1 MTDDPL
7 VRGTPPGSLRH
18 FAVMYAPVEA
28 RPLLC
33 ALYAFEAEVEETV
46 RAANHDV
53 AHTRLRW
60 WRGEVDRLVAG
71 NAEHPVTRALA
82 PMRGFAAD
90 ALPLLHEA
98 LVAADIELARMTFQ
112 DQRELQLYC
121 ERSGG
126 SIQSV
131 AAAASAGVASLS
143 DDDRG
148 FARRLGSAI
157 KQADLLRD
165 LRLNAMA
172 GRLPFPLDALDAAG
186 IAPAD
191 LQGGPLTPSVE
202 GFLEARRLGVD
213 RALQDAMQA
222 FPPRQRA
229 VQRQGL
235 VLGALYRELIARI
248 AHRGELARSPAEV
261 PPLQRVW
268 TAWRTAMSAR

>member
-1 MTDDPL
+1 
-7 VRGTPPGSLRH
+7 
-18 FAVMYAPVEA
+18 MYAPVRA

-53 AHTRLRW
+53 AHARLRW

-71 NAEHPVTRALA
+71 HAEHPVTRALA

-112 DQRELQLYC
+112 DQRELQVYC
-121 ERSGG
+121 ERAGG

-131 AAAASAGVASLS
+131 AAAASAGVASLG

-172 GRLPFPLDALDAAG
+172 GRLPFPLDALDDAG

-202 GFLEARRLGVD
+202 GFLEARRLRID
-213 RALQDAMQA
+213 HALQDAMQA
-222 FPPRQRA
+222 FPPHQRA

-235 VLGALYRELIARI
+235 VLGALYRALIARI
-248 AHRGELARSPAEV
+248 AHRGELARSPADV